1 MPHNCEQKLYFVGEK
16 KKDVP
21 VGVRVRL
28 IREKIMIERENERK
42 WNKREEKENFFFSC
56 IRLIRMKVL
65 HENKKVRIVVDC
77 VA

>member
-28 IREKIMIERENERK
+28 IREKIMIESENERK
-42 WNKREEKENFFFSC
+42 
-56 IRLIRMKVL
+56 
-65 HENKKVRIVVDC
+65 
-77 VA
+77 